1 MENSMNA
8 LTANVMVG
16 NLGPTYERIAA
27 RGRRACPAAWNVALV
42 IAAPLIGL
50 VFIVAFPLA
59 GLAMLAWAGARAVGR
74 RAKPLGRFAKNV
86 ALFVAAPF
94 VGLVYAVAFPFVG
107 MGFLAWRGARAIVKR
122 RAAL

>member
-1 MENSMNA
+1 MNT

-16 NLGPTYERIAA
+16 NLGPTVERIAA
-27 RGRRACPAAWNVALV
+27 RGRKGYAAALNAALIV
-42 IAAPLIGL
+42 VAPLIGL

-59 GLAMLAWAGARAVGR
+59 GLAMLAWMGARAVGR
-74 RAKPLGRFAKNV
+74 RATRVGGFAKNI

-107 MGFLAWRGARAIVKR
+107 IGVLAWRGARAVARR
-122 RAAL
+122 RAAV